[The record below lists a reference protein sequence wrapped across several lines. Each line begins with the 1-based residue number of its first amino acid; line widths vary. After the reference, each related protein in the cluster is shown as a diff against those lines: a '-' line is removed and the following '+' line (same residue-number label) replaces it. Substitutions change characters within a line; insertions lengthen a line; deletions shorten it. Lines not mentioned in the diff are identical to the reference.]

1 VTKRK
6 DPADLLKRGRPSLYR
21 PEYCERVV
29 ELGKKG
35 YSFVQ
40 IADDLDLNSRSTLDD
55 WAETNPEFSEALT
68 RARVASQSWWERAA
82 MDGLTADKFNALVWK
97 TSMQARFREDYTE
110 RKVNEVVGKDGG
122 AIQMET
128 KTTTVDASAL
138 TADEREALRVA
149 LMAAKGKADGTGV

>member
-40 IADDLDLNSRSTLDD
+40 IADDLDLNSRQTLDN
-55 WAETNPEFSEALT
+55 WGEEHPEFLDALT
-68 RARVASQSWWERAA
+68 RARVAAQAWWEQAA
-82 MDGLTADKFNALVWK
+82 MDGLKADKFNALVWK

-138 TADEREALRVA
+138 TAKEREALRVA
-149 LMAAKGKADGTGV
+149 LMAAKERGNG